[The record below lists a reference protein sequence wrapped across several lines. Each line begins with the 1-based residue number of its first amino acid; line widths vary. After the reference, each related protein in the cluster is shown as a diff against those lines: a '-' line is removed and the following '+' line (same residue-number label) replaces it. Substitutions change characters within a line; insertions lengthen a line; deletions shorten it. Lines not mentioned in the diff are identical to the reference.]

1 MKSKLVKLKQFTGK
15 KATIYGV
22 LFDDIQKTSF

>member
-1 MKSKLVKLKQFTGK
+1 MKSKLVKIEHVTGN

-22 LFDDIQKTSF
+22 MFDDIQMTSF